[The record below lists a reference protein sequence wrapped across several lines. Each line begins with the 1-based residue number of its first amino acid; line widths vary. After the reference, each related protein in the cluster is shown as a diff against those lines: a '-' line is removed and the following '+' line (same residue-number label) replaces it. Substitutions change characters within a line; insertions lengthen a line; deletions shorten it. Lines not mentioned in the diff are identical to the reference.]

1 MTSDFLPELIRAL
14 QDAAAY
20 SHPVAKIEVLQTHI
34 SWVILTGEFA
44 YKIKKPVDLGFV
56 DFSTLERRHFYC
68 DEELRL
74 NRRLAPGL
82 YLDVLPIVGPC
93 TSPHIGGSGTPIEY
107 CVRMRQ
113 FPQECL
119 LSRLVANG
127 RLLPRHV
134 DALARQVWEFHARI
148 PRAEV
153 SSRFGSPEAV
163 AEPIRANFAHLKSIE
178 TGDHSGIVQ
187 RLKKWCEQEHRARH
201 DILASRKE
209 RGLIRECHGDLHLGN
224 MILQDDTITLF
235 DCIEFNE
242 DLRWIDVA
250 SEVAFCTMDLED
262 RGRPDLARRFLNTYL
277 EWSGDYEGLAVFPLY
292 FTYRALVRAKVAQL
306 RREQAGMLA
315 SEDERLRREL
325 GNYLDL
331 AERSTQPKTP
341 FLAITH
347 GLSGSGKTWGSQ
359 AVVERFGAIRIRSDL
374 ERKRLGGF
382 GPLADTGSGV
392 ATGLYSAEFNRRTFQ
407 KLLEL
412 AANVL
417 GTGLPVII
425 DATFLKQ
432 SDRAPFHELAESL
445 GVPFLILDFPAD
457 ERVCRERIRRRGREG
472 TDASEATEEV
482 LDRQLRAREPFL
494 PDEVRV
500 VVPFNTESSATIDS
514 SLDEVEH
521 RRARFRRT
529 ANL

>member
-1 MTSDFLPELIRAL
+1 MTREPSDELIDAL
-14 QDAAAY
+14 QRAAAFP
-20 SHPVAKIEVLQTHI
+20 HPVAKVELLQTHI

-56 DFSTLERRHFYC
+56 DFSTLQRRHFFC

-74 NRRLAPGL
+74 NRRLAPDL
-82 YLDVLPIVGPC
+82 YLDVLPIVGPA
-93 TSPHIGGSGTPIEY
+93 TAPRIAGSGTPIEY

-127 RLLPRHV
+127 RLLPRHI

-148 PRAEV
+148 PRAV
-153 SSRFGSPEAV
+153 ASSRFGSPEAV
-163 AEPIRANFAHLKSIE
+163 AEPIRANFSHLKAIE
-178 TGDHSGIVQ
+178 ADEQSGVVQ
-187 RLKKWCEQEHRARH
+187 RLRNWCEQELRALH
-201 DILASRKE
+201 DTLASRKQ
-209 RGLIRECHGDLHLGN
+209 RGFIRECHGDLHLGN
-224 MILQDDTITLF
+224 MILRDDTITLF

-250 SEVAFCTMDLED
+250 SEIAFCTMDLED

-306 RREQAGMLA
+306 RREQADLLA

-331 AERSTQPKTP
+331 AERSMQRKMP

-359 AVVERFGAIRIRSDL
+359 AVIERFGAIRIRSDL

-382 GPLADTGSGV
+382 SPLADTGSGI

-407 KLLEL
+407 KLREL
-412 AANVL
+412 ADSVL
-417 GTGLPVII
+417 GSGFPVII

-432 SDRAPFHELAESL
+432 SDREPFRELAESL
-445 GVPFLILDFPAD
+445 GMPFLILDFPAD
-457 ERVCRERIRRRGREG
+457 EGVCRERIRRRAREG

-494 PDEVRV
+494 PDETRI
-500 VVPFNTESSATIDS
+500 VVPFSTESPETIAS
-514 SLDEVEH
+514 SLDEIER
-521 RRARFRRT
+521 RRARFRPS